1 MLFTAAVGETG
12 PLSEAERVAQIH
24 RLRDTIHKL
33 PAAEAA
39 RRFAEL
45 TVRGTPPPRQQQ
57 IDHFVVL
64 CEPMRVCCNSLSQ
77 HPSAES
83 CLERDF

>member
-1 MLFTAAVGETG
+1 MFCCMAAAVLFTAAAGEAE

-33 PAAEAA
+33 PAADAA

-64 CEPMRVCCNSLSQ
+64 CEPTRVTLLQ
-77 HPSAES
+77 QG
-83 CLERDF
+83 